1 MESIYQQH
9 KYVANATAAACVAIR
24 DGTTDVCSGQV
35 YWTSL
40 LNATVA
46 PGGGAPCD
54 RSPVTDSLARTFAL
68 KFQLG
73 LFDGGASVSGQPFWN
88 VPLTAL
94 NTSAS
99 VDANQ
104 RATLSSMVLLKNTG
118 GTLPLRP
125 GIKLAVIGPNA
136 ASTGVLVGK

>member
-1 MESIYQQH
+1 VESIYQQH

-24 DGTTDVCSGQV
+24 DGTTDVCSGSV

-40 LNATVA
+40 LNATTA
-46 PGGGAPCD
+46 GGGVPCD

-68 KFQLG
+68 KFQMG
-73 LFDGGASVSGQPFWN
+73 LFDPVDDQPFWH
-88 VPLTAL
+88 VPLSAL

-99 VDANQ
+99 IDANR
-104 RATLSSMVLLKNTG
+104 RATLSSMVLLKNAG
-118 GTLPLRP
+118 NTLPLKA